1 MVVNGITVAFK
12 NQEKRRK
19 RMKTYQDYI
28 EQLIA
33 SKRNNQ
39 MNDPVTDEELAE
51 DQKGHVE

>member
-19 RMKTYQDYI
+19 RIKAYQDYI
-28 EQLIA
+28 DQLIA

-39 MNDPVTDEELAE
+39 MNDPVTDAELTE

>member
-19 RMKTYQDYI
+19 RMKAYQDYI
-28 EQLIA
+28 NQLIV

-39 MNDPVTDEELAE
+39 INDPVTDEELTE

>member
-12 NQEKRRK
+12 NQEKRKK
-19 RMKTYQDYI
+19 RMKAYQDYI
-28 EQLIA
+28 NQLIV

-39 MNDPVTDEELAE
+39 INDPVTDEELTE

>member
-39 MNDPVTDEELAE
+39 INDPVTDEKLTE
-51 DQKGHVE
+51 DQKGPVE

>member
-19 RMKTYQDYI
+19 RMKAYQDYI
-28 EQLIA
+28 NQLIV

-39 MNDPVTDEELAE
+39 INDPVIDEELTE
-51 DQKGHVE
+51 NQKGHVE